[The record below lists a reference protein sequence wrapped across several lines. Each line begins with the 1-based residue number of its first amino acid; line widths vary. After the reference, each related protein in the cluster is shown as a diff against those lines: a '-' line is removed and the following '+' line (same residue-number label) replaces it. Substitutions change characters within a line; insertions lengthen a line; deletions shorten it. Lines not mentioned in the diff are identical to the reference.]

1 MKDII
6 MAIKDIIIRVTKVKL
21 DIVITIIMV
30 DFIILFIGLKDII
43 KVEVAIN
50 IKVVKVVVITE
61 TIVMSNFM
69 HMYLH
74 QVNLN
79 LFLEIYKYDI
89 PVFGPG
95 FF

>member
-1 MKDII
+1 
-6 MAIKDIIIRVTKVKL
+6 
-21 DIVITIIMV
+21 
-30 DFIILFIGLKDII
+30 
-43 KVEVAIN
+43 
-50 IKVVKVVVITE
+50 
-61 TIVMSNFM
+61 M

-95 FF
+95 FFWTNTI